1 MERKGCN
8 ATVQIQSAFYPL
20 TANLAEHPALVEVIV
35 QGDGWKYPLTLSLSQ
50 FKAKEIQKQ
59 CPLLR
64 FQNRKAQ
71 AVFDE
76 SLITD
81 LLAGLKD
88 GTIQR
93 GYLFDKGGAN
103 ILPDGRLCFVHGS
116 ELLGVC
122 GRPYRIAPQISG
134 VRLRGNGEPLSRLL
148 PLLEESPPQ
157 VLLVLAHIVLTTIR
171 SLLVEDGIDLQA
183 VLYIVGGQ
191 GLGKTTLATRVAGI
205 YEKDGKPAGIV
216 QAGSTYAAVNALM
229 TGLRDQP
236 VIIDDL
242 CLSVSR
248 DTARKRVELA
258 SKLIRQGTGCIPI
271 IKQTGKTTV
280 ELPCEA
286 GLILTAEF
294 PLKNLSDLTRCI
306 IVPVKKPLNIPDE
319 LTPELIGNAIR
330 HYSRWFTE
338 HYQEELP
345 RFRNIVDHAVEGAKA
360 DIRMATNYACLK
372 AAFLSFLRSL
382 CSLGVPARIGEPA
395 ISRMDRAILKA
406 TKEHQSMMEQIKETI
421 PLGNLSYCI
430 MEGYKANAFQLA
442 EKKKD
447 LSEKDGILWQ
457 NDLCLRREALIRF
470 VRLQPGYQNWSSNRI
485 TRALKDIG
493 ALVLQEEN
501 AATVRLSNKANVP
514 RVYRIRL
521 SVLKETAKK
530 Y

>member
-20 TANLAEHPALVEVIV
+20 TANLEELPSLVEVIV

-229 TGLRDQP
+229 TGQRDQP

-294 PLKNLSDLTRCI
+294 PLENLSDLTRCI
-306 IVPVKKPLNIPDE
+306 IVPVKKPLDIPDE

-330 HYSRWFTE
+330 HYSRWFTR
-338 HYQEELP
+338 HFQEELP
-345 RFRNIVDHAVEGAKA
+345 RFHSTVNHAVEGAKA

-382 CSLGVPARIGEPA
+382 RSLGVPARIRDSAVG
-395 ISRMDRAILKA
+395 RMDRAILKA

-447 LSEKDGILWQ
+447 LSKKDGILWQ
-457 NDLCLRREALIRF
+457 NDLCVRREALIRF
-470 VRLQPGYQNWSSNRI
+470 VRLQPGYQNWSPNRI
-485 TRALKDIG
+485 TRALKDVG

-501 AATVRLSNKANVP
+501 AATVRLSKKANVP

>member
-20 TANLAEHPALVEVIV
+20 TANLTELPALVEVII
-35 QGDGWKYPLTLSLSQ
+35 QGDSWNFPLTLSLPH

-71 AVFDE
+71 AAFDE

-81 LLAGLKD
+81 LKD

-103 ILPDGRLCFVHGS
+103 ILPDGRLCLVHGS
-116 ELLGVC
+116 ELLGIC
-122 GRPYRIAPQISG
+122 ERPYRIAPQISG
-134 VRLRGNGEPLSRLL
+134 IRLRGNREPPSQLL
-148 PLLEESPPQ
+148 PLLEKSPLQ
-157 VLLVLAHIVLTTIR
+157 ILLVLAYTVQTSIH
-171 SLLVEDGIDLQA
+171 SLLVEDGIDLQV

-191 GLGKTTLATRVAGI
+191 GLGKTTLAARVAGI

-248 DTARKRVELA
+248 DTTRKRIELA

-294 PLKNLSDLTRCI
+294 PLENLSDLTRCI
-306 IVPVKKPLNIPDE
+306 IVPVQKPLNIPDE
-319 LTPELIGNAIR
+319 LIPELIGNAIR
-330 HYSRWFTE
+330 HYSRWFTR
-338 HYQEELP
+338 HFQEELP
-345 RFRNIVDHAVEGAKA
+345 QFHSTVNHAVEGAKA
-360 DIRMATNYACLK
+360 DIRMVTNYACLK

-382 CSLGVPARIGEPA
+382 RSLGVPARIGDSA
-395 ISRMDRAILKA
+395 VSRMDRAILKV
-406 TKEHQSMMEQIKETI
+406 TKEHQRMMEQIKETI
-421 PLGNLSYCI
+421 PKLQFFWTTSKSPTLS
-430 MEGYKANAFQLA
+430 M
-442 EKKKD
+442 
-447 LSEKDGILWQ
+447 
-457 NDLCLRREALIRF
+457 
-470 VRLQPGYQNWSSNRI
+470 
-485 TRALKDIG
+485 
-493 ALVLQEEN
+493 
-501 AATVRLSNKANVP
+501 
-514 RVYRIRL
+514 
-521 SVLKETAKK
+521 
-530 Y
+530 